1 MRKVIL
7 MLCIAVIAAAMPGC
21 DSRNPK
27 GELAKICES
36 ENARTPIAMGS
47 VGKCSE
53 IRYDKDKN
61 DVMLICDVP
70 AEFSKVFSVD
80 SGMIPAE
87 AVEPMIMYHMPR
99 TLLDKAIEAGATLSC
114 YVYADGTDDFFCSI
128 TFSPDEDLPSL
139 IERSAPVKDDGTA
152 LSRINRFVR
161 GCMANTPSGDNDDS
175 GNVLLSVGVE
185 SDTLTYT
192 FVYYDD
198 STLAASARENFST
211 RQNLFDIYYANI
223 GTFLPE
229 FEGSNLTQDMI
240 DASMNCAIKIVT
252 LADNDNYTITLTP
265 VDFNAFLNS
274 AK

>member
-1 MRKVIL
+1 

-80 SGMIPAE
+80 SGMLPAE
-87 AVEPMIMYHMPR
+87 VVEPMIMYHMPR
-99 TLLDKAIEAGATLSC
+99 TLLDKTIEAGATLSC
-114 YVYADGTDDFFCSI
+114 YVYADGTEDFFCSI

-139 IERSAPVKDDGTA
+139 IERSAPVEDDGTA
-152 LSRINRFVR
+152 LSRINRYIHES
-161 GCMANTPSGDNDDS
+161 MEIAPILTSSDEDTS
-175 GNVLLSVGVE
+175 GNI
-185 SDTLTYT
+185 LTSIGIEDGAFTYN
-192 FVYYDD
+192 FVFYDD
-198 STLAASARENFST
+198 ITFPVEQRDNFL
-211 RQNLFDIYYANI
+211 QILFNEYGNDIE
-223 GTFLPE
+223 TMLPT
-229 FEGSNLTQDMI
+229 FEGHSLAQDMI
-240 DASMNCAIKIVT
+240 DTSMSLQIRHLT
-252 LADNDNYTITLTP
+252 LADGETYTVTFSPDDI
-265 VDFNAFLNS
+265 ASFLNS